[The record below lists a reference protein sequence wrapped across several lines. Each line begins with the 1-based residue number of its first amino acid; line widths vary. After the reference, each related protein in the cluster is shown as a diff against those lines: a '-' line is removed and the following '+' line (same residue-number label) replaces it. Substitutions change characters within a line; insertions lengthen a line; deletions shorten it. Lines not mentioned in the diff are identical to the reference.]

1 MTTRRASAH
10 IALATAGAL
19 LLASCSAPPAP
30 PAVVEPSTAPPSASP
45 EPFGFSADVRS
56 VEDGL
61 PQPERVAAPGLLS
74 VPSLGIEVAV
84 EPEGVEP
91 DGYMSIPED
100 IDTAGWYEFGA
111 GPASESG
118 STVIAAHVDDPV
130 QGIGPF
136 ARLRDAQVGAEATV
150 VDANGT
156 THLYRVVSV
165 ERIEK
170 AEVPLDRV
178 FTQAGAPHLVLVTC
192 GGEFDREARSY
203 IDNYIVT
210 AEKIG

>member
-1 MTTRRASAH
+1 MMRRRVPAT

-30 PAVVEPSTAPPSASP
+30 SAAVPSTTPTPAPVATAP
-45 EPFGFSADVRS
+45 FSAQTAPGDPAQQQAVP
-56 VEDGL
+56 V
-61 PQPERVAAPGLLS
+61 VAPGLLS

-111 GPASESG
+111 GPASETG

-150 VDANGT
+150 IDADGT

-192 GGEFDREARSY
+192 GGEFDREVRSY